1 METPKVLPISV
12 RASPAS
18 RLVKASRIWWR
29 VSLSFL
35 PNLTPL
41 AGRLLSIKSLAVC

>member
-1 METPKVLPISV
+1 MGNPKVLPISV

-41 AGRLLSIKSLAVC
+41 AGRLLSVEGLAVR